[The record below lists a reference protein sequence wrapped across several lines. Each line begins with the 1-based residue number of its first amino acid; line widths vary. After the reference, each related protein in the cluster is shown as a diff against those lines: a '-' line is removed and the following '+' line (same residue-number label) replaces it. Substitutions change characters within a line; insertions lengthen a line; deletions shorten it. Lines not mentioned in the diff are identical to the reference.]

1 MIICNAYTLRLFSQQ
16 YKSDMRW
23 FKEFNKSSKF
33 AVQKFSQDPLHIT
46 AVYTLSVVMLVGIT
60 MLFFNATHS
69 IFISLLVV
77 GLIVAVVSWIIFS
90 FLINIQ
96 DGQLKQMEAEQ
107 KQLILEKEIAEGTA
121 KARSEFLSTMS
132 HEIRTPMNAVIGM
145 SHILLQ
151 DNPLEEQIPNL
162 KILRFSAENLLSL
175 INDILDYNKLESGKL
190 NFERTNFSLKDT
202 VNGITHSLKIKA
214 RENNNEIVVQMAK
227 GVPEHIVGDPTR
239 LAQVLYNLLSN
250 AVKFTGNG
258 QVTLDIQLQKE
269 AEKEVTLDFA
279 VTDTGIGIPKDKLE
293 HIFESFTQACSST
306 TRKFGGTG
314 LGLAIIKKILEHQDS
329 QINVKSVMGEGS
341 TFYFTL
347 QFPKGEAPELKAAEE
362 DQQMQS
368 LKGTK
373 VLLVED
379 NKINQLIAN
388 RFLEKWDINYDVADN
403 GAIALEKV
411 QDNDYDLVLMD
422 LQMPMMDGY
431 TATAKIRNL
440 KGNKYQEL
448 PIIAL
453 TASAMLEERNRVYTV
468 GMNDYVTKPFNPI
481 ELYSAI
487 NRHVNVA

>member
-1 MIICNAYTLRLFSQQ
+1 
-16 YKSDMRW
+16 MRW
-23 FKEFNKSSKF
+23 FNESKSNLKSGL
-33 AVQKFSQDPLHIT
+33 QKYSQNPFHIT
-46 AVYTLSVVMLVGIT
+46 IIYIFSIVLPVGLMILLLNEGQGVLISLIIVGI
-60 MLFFNATHS
+60 S
-69 IFISLLVV
+69 V
-77 GLIVAVVSWIIFS
+77 IVSSTIFS
-90 FLINIQ
+90 LLINIQ
-96 DGQLKQMEAEQ
+96 DSELKKMEAEQ
-107 KQLILEKEIAEGTA
+107 KKLIVEKEIAEGTA

-151 DNPLEEQIPNL
+151 DSPNEAQIPNL
-162 KILRFSAENLLSL
+162 KILKFSAENLLSL

-190 NFERTNFSLKDT
+190 NLEKTNFSIMDT
-202 VNGITHSLKIKA
+202 VNSITHSLKVKA
-214 RENNNEIVVQMAK
+214 KENNNQVVINM
-227 GVPEHIVGDPTR
+227 GEDIPEHIIGDPTR
-239 LAQVLYNLLSN
+239 LAQVLNNLLSN
-250 AVKFTGNG
+250 AIKFTENG

-269 AEKEVTLDFA
+269 EGNAVILDFA
-279 VTDTGIGIPKDKLE
+279 VKDTGIGIPEDKLE

-329 QINVKSVMGEGS
+329 QINLKSEVGKGS

-347 QFPKGEAPELKAAEE
+347 QFEKGEAPKISDIEKNANL
-362 DQQMQS
+362 QS
-368 LKGTK
+368 LEGTK

-388 RFLEKWDINYDVADN
+388 RFLEKWHIKYDVADN

-411 QDNDYDLVLMD
+411 QNNDYDLVLMD
-422 LQMPMMDGY
+422 LQMPTMDGY

-440 KGNKYQEL
+440 DGNKYQQL

-487 NRHVNVA
+487 NKHVNVA

>member
-1 MIICNAYTLRLFSQQ
+1 
-16 YKSDMRW
+16 MRW
-23 FKEFNKSSKF
+23 SKESKDQVKSTI
-33 AVQKFSQDPLHIT
+33 QKFSRNSLHVTII
-46 AVYTLSVVMLVGIT
+46 YTLSIVLLVGVVL
-60 MLFFNATHS
+60 LFFNTTQSTFVPILA
-69 IFISLLVV
+69 I
-77 GLIVAVVSWIIFS
+77 GLMVAMASWVIFS
-90 FLINIQ
+90 YLIGVQNR
-96 DGQLKQMEAEQ
+96 QLKKMEAEQ
-107 KQLILEKEIAEGTA
+107 QQLILEKEIAEGTA

-151 DNPLEEQIPNL
+151 EDPREEQIPNL
-162 KILRFSAENLLSL
+162 KILKFSAENLLSL

-202 VNGITHSLKIKA
+202 ANSITHSLKVKA
-214 RENNNEIVVQMAK
+214 RENNNDIVVNM
-227 GVPEHIVGDPTR
+227 GENVPEHVVGDPTR
-239 LAQVLYNLLSN
+239 LAQVLNNLLSN
-250 AVKFTGNG
+250 AVKFTENG

-269 AEKEVTLDFA
+269 EGDDLLLDFA
-279 VTDTGIGIPKDKLE
+279 IKDTGIGIPEDKLE

-329 QINVKSVMGEGS
+329 QINVKSTIGEGS

-347 QFPKGEAPELKAAEE
+347 RLAKGVAPSEQAAEE
-362 DQQMQS
+362 NEEMQS
-368 LKGTK
+368 LSGTK

-379 NKINQLIAN
+379 NKINQVIAN
-388 RFLEKWDINYDVADN
+388 RFLKKWDIQYDVADN

-411 QDNDYDLVLMD
+411 QHNDYDVILMD
-422 LQMPMMDGY
+422 LQMPTMDGY

-440 KGNKYQEL
+440 PESKYQDL

-487 NRHVNVA
+487 NKHVNVA

>member
-1 MIICNAYTLRLFSQQ
+1 MRWSKESKKNFTSIFQKYVQNPFHITLIYTLSIILPVGLIL
-16 YKSDMRW
+16 W
-23 FKEFNKSSKF
+23 LFNKSIYVSLPVI
-33 AVQKFSQDPLHIT
+33 A
-46 AVYTLSVVMLVGIT
+46 LVT
-60 MLFFNATHS
+60 M
-69 IFISLLVV
+69 
-77 GLIVAVVSWIIFS
+77 VVSWILFS
-90 FLINIQ
+90 VLKNIQ
-96 DGQLKQMEAEQ
+96 DGKLKKMQAEQ
-107 KQLILEKEIAEGTA
+107 KQLIMEKEVAEATA

-151 DNPLEEQIPNL
+151 DNPSEEQIPNL
-162 KILRFSAENLLSL
+162 KILKFSAENLLSL

-190 NFERTNFSLKDT
+190 NFEKTNFSLKDT
-202 VNGITHSLKIKA
+202 VNSITHSLKTKVK
-214 RENNNEIVVQMAK
+214 ENNNQLVVNMNENVA
-227 GVPEHIVGDPTR
+227 EYIVGDPTR
-239 LAQVLYNLLSN
+239 LAQVLNNLLSN
-250 AVKFTGNG
+250 AIKFTENG
-258 QVTLDIQLQKE
+258 QVTLDIQAQKE
-269 AEKEVTLDFA
+269 DEETIVLDFA
-279 VTDTGIGIPKDKLE
+279 VRDTGIGIPEDKQE

-329 QINVKSVMGEGS
+329 QIQIKSKVGEGS

-347 QFPKGEAPELKAAEE
+347 QFEKGEAPKLSEIEQDTQL
-362 DQQMQS
+362 QS
-368 LKGTK
+368 LSGTK

-388 RFLEKWDINYDVADN
+388 RFLKKWDINYDVADN

-411 QDNDYDLVLMD
+411 QSNDYDVVLMD
-422 LQMPMMDGY
+422 LQMPTMDGY

-487 NRHVNVA
+487 NKYINVA

>member
-1 MIICNAYTLRLFSQQ
+1 
-16 YKSDMRW
+16 MRW
-23 FKEFNKSSKF
+23 FKESKKNFKSIFQKYTKKPFHITLIYTLSIILPIGLILLLFNKSTSTILPV
-33 AVQKFSQDPLHIT
+33 AAL
-46 AVYTLSVVMLVGIT
+46 IT
-60 MLFFNATHS
+60 M
-69 IFISLLVV
+69 
-77 GLIVAVVSWIIFS
+77 VVSWMLFS
-90 FLINIQ
+90 LLNSIQ
-96 DGQLKQMEAEQ
+96 DGQLKKMQAEQ
-107 KQLILEKEIAEGTA
+107 KQLIIEKEIAEATA

-151 DNPLEEQIPNL
+151 DNPSEEQIPNL
-162 KILRFSAENLLSL
+162 KILKFSAENLLSL

-190 NFERTNFSLKDT
+190 NFEKTNFSLKDT
-202 VNGITHSLKIKA
+202 VNSITHSLKTKV
-214 RENNNEIVVQMAK
+214 RENNNQLVINMNED
-227 GVPEHIVGDPTR
+227 VPEYIVGDPTR
-239 LAQVLYNLLSN
+239 LAQVLNNLLSN
-250 AVKFTGNG
+250 AIKFTEDG
-258 QVTLDIQLQKE
+258 QVTLHIQCQKE
-269 AEKEVTLDFA
+269 DEKNVVLDFA
-279 VTDTGIGIPKDKLE
+279 VTDTGIGIPEDKLD

-314 LGLAIIKKILEHQDS
+314 LGLAIIKKILEHQGS
-329 QINVKSVMGEGS
+329 QIQLKSKVGEGS

-347 QFPKGEAPELKAAEE
+347 QFAKGEAPKLSEIERDNNLK
-362 DQQMQS
+362 S
-368 LKGTK
+368 LSGTK

-388 RFLEKWDINYDVADN
+388 RFLKKWDINYDVADN

-411 QDNDYDLVLMD
+411 QKNDYDVVLMD
-422 LQMPMMDGY
+422 LQMPTMDGY

-440 KGNKYQEL
+440 EGHKYQQL

-487 NRHVNVA
+487 NKYINVA